1 MRINQPGIEIECIPS
16 SLIVK
21 IMQLEQ
27 QQTQQ
32 KVKCYMK
39 KQDNHSAA
47 LMSDRKRTGQFAGLL
62 LIGTGGIYFIIR
74 VLIWLVKG

>member
-21 IMQLEQ
+21 IMRLEQ
-27 QQTQQ
+27 QKMKQ

-39 KQDNHSAA
+39 KQNNSSAA